1 MRKAI
6 RPRAALMMSG
16 LALAVALSAAPAANA
31 AFPGSNGR
39 ILFTSNLAGGLS
51 ELYTMKANGKK
62 LKRLTRNKAR

>member
-6 RPRAALMMSG
+6 RPRAALIMSG

-39 ILFTSNLAGGLS
+39 ILFTSNLAGD
-51 ELYTMKANGKK
+51 
-62 LKRLTRNKAR
+62 